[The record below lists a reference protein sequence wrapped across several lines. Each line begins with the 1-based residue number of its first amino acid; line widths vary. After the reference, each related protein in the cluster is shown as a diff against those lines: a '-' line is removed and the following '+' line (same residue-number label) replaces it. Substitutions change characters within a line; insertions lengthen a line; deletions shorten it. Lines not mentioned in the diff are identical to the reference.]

1 MANKVQKDNKTLDI
15 MTLSEVA
22 QYLKLAEKTVLR
34 MVHRGS
40 IPAVKIASQ
49 WRFLRSVINEWL
61 LTQQNFPAHN
71 DLATLIQS
79 ESELVPLARIIDEDY
94 IILNLKPGTK
104 EEILRQL
111 IAPLANRDIVKN
123 EEWFLKKLLYRE
135 QLAST
140 AMGRAVAFP
149 HLRRLSENPKGAPP
163 VLLGICPEG
172 TDFAAFDHLN
182 TQLFFLLSSES
193 EVIHLRIMARLTAML
208 QKKRIVVRLTAAKS
222 KEEVINI
229 LIQQEKEGNSPSRLT
244 DNYERSKRS
253 QI

>member
-1 MANKVQKDNKTLDI
+1 MDNIVQRDQKPLDI

-22 QYLKLAEKTVLR
+22 EYLKLAEKTVLR
-34 MVHRGS
+34 MIHKGN

-61 LTQQNFPAHN
+61 LTQQNFPVHN
-71 DLATLIQS
+71 DITTLIRS

-111 IAPLANRDIVKN
+111 IAPLVNRDIVKN
-123 EEWFLKKLLYRE
+123 EGWFLKKLLYRE

-140 AMGRAVAFP
+140 AMGRGVAFP
-149 HLRRLSENPKGAPP
+149 HLRRLTENPKGAPP

-172 TDFAAFDHLN
+172 ADFAAFDHLN
-182 TQLFFLLSSES
+182 TQLFFLLCSEN
-193 EVIHLRIMARLTAML
+193 EVIHLRIMAKLTTML
-208 QKKRIVVRLTAAKS
+208 QKKRIIVRLKAAKS
-222 KEEVINI
+222 KEEVLRI
-229 LIQQEKEGNSPSRLT
+229 LIQQEKEENSPFPADR
-244 DNYERSKRS
+244 
-253 QI
+253 

>member
-1 MANKVQKDNKTLDI
+1 MDNKVQRNHKPLDI

-22 QYLKLAEKTVLR
+22 AYLKLAEKTVLR
-34 MVHRGS
+34 MVHKGS
-40 IPAVKIASQ
+40 IPAMKIASQ

-61 LTQQNFPAHN
+61 LTQQNFPVHN

-94 IILNLKPGTK
+94 IILNLKPDTK

-111 IAPLANRDIVKN
+111 IAPLTNRDILKN
-123 EEWFLKKLLYRE
+123 EEWFLEKLLYRE

-140 AMGRAVAFP
+140 AMGRGVAFP

-163 VLLGICPEG
+163 VLLGVCPEG

-182 TQLFFLLSSES
+182 TQLFFLLCSES
-193 EVIHLRIMARLTAML
+193 EVIHLRIMAKLTTML
-208 QKKRIVVRLTAAKS
+208 QKNRLIARLATAKS
-222 KEEVINI
+222 KEEVISI
-229 LIQQEKEGNSPSRLT
+229 LIQQEKEENSPFPSDR
-244 DNYERSKRS
+244 
-253 QI
+253 